1 MQRLPDF
8 EAWAVFAKVAEL
20 GSFARAA
27 DALGLSKPTVSKAVS
42 RLEARLGSALL
53 SRTSR
58 RLSLTESG
66 RASLERAT
74 RILHEGEAAESE
86 AQAEAGKPRGRVR
99 IGAPMSFG
107 IAHLGEVLP
116 PFLAA
121 YPEVVLDLQLSD
133 RRVDLVAEGLD
144 LAVRIASLE
153 DSSLL
158 ARRLCTVR
166 LLLVAAPA
174 YLERRGRP
182 AHPSQIA
189 GHAALAYSGAISP
202 RKWLFNHPR
211 FGEGAVEP
219 DVQVWTDNAD
229 LLTPS
234 LLAGCGLAIQPEF
247 LVWRELQEGRLEVVM
262 PDWSPPVL
270 GLHLLMPP
278 SPLRPRRVQVLI
290 EHLAASLSR
299 PPWVSEGHGSAQA
312 HAIVA
317 AADGAPS
324 RQRFV
329 ICERP
334 LRGAKP
340 TSAPGGYC

>member
-74 RILHEGEAAESE
+74 RILHEEEAAESE
-86 AQAEAGKPRGRVR
+86 AQEAGTPRGRVR

-166 LLLVAAPA
+166 LLLVAAPV
-174 YLERRGRP
+174 YLERRGQP

-202 RKWLFNHPR
+202 RTWLFNHRR
-211 FGEGAVEP
+211 FGEAVVEP

-229 LLTPS
+229 LLPPS

-247 LVWRELQEGRLEVVM
+247 LVWRELREGRLEVVI

-270 GLHLLMPP
+270 GLHLLMP

-290 EHLAASLSR
+290 DHLAASLSR
-299 PPWVSEGHGSAQA
+299 PPWVSEGHGSAQ
-312 HAIVA
+312 
-317 AADGAPS
+317 PM
-324 RQRFV
+324 Q
-329 ICERP
+329 
-334 LRGAKP
+334 
-340 TSAPGGYC
+340 